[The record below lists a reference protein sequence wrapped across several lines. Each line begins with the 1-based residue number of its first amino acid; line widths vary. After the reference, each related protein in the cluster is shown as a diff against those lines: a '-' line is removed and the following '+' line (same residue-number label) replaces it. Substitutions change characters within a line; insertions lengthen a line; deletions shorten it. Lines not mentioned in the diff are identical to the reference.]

1 MRVLALASYDSFL
14 NTASLI
20 APHFEREGCEFEY
33 ALVRARANAQI
44 TPEQVAG
51 LALGSPVRWI
61 TIEDL
66 CGSAEAA
73 RYDIILSC
81 LEGLS
86 TRRLVHHLAPL
97 GEKRPLVIS
106 VYPGLVLRYPFDGYS
121 MRTASDLVWMNCKSD
136 LLAFQSMCKAF
147 GVDDRGARIFGIAPL
162 LQPIERDAAAEDGP
176 VVFFEQAII
185 PRYHDERLFL
195 AEQFVLLAKRHPQID
210 FIVKPRTMGKDAT
223 LHRTWHAIEPLMHEA
238 AERQGG
244 WPANLSLSSEK
255 ASALLAR
262 ASHCL
267 TVSSTVATE
276 AIHAG
281 VPTTIIG
288 DFGAHDEY
296 GLSYFFG
303 SGLIRNFSDMV
314 LPSAL
319 EPNPDWLSLYMANP
333 KETISEL
340 VQEAIRMAAEPR
352 QSMAER
358 SLRAEISP
366 ELRAYL
372 TARNGAAGVLSRSYQ
387 SKRRGWLSQLLSK
400 IGVKI

>member
-20 APHFEREGCEFEY
+20 APYFERNGCEFEY
-33 ALVRARANAQI
+33 ALVRARSKTQI
-44 TPEQVAG
+44 TQEQIAG

-121 MRTASDLVWMNCKSD
+121 MRTASDLVWLNCKSD
-136 LLAFQSMCKAF
+136 LLAFQNMCNAF
-147 GVDDRGARIFGIAPL
+147 GVDGRGARIFGIAPL
-162 LQPIERDAAAEDGP
+162 LQPIERDSAAEDGP

-185 PRYHDERLFL
+185 PRYHDERLYL
-195 AEQFVLLAKRHPQID
+195 AEQFVRLAKRHPQIE

-223 LHRTWHAIEPLMHEA
+223 LHRTWHAIEPLLKEA

-288 DFGAHDEY
+288 DFGAHDDY

-303 SGLIRNFSDMV
+303 SGLIRNFIE
-314 LPSAL
+314 LAFPFAAQ
-319 EPNPDWLSLYMANP
+319 PNDEWLSRYMADP
-333 KETISEL
+333 RGTIANL

-352 QSMAER
+352 QPMTER
-358 SLRAEISP
+358 SLRAEMSP

-372 TARNGAAGVLSRSYQ
+372 TARNGNFGVLNRSYQ
-387 SKRRGWLSQLLSK
+387 SKPRGRFRRLLSK
-400 IGVKI
+400 VGVKI